1 MEFKFKS
8 YNADTIIEFT
18 LNIPTMGKFDAL
30 YVDSYIKFC
39 DNDMTIEEVAEQL
52 KDFDDFHHYTLIDAG
67 KFFDNC
73 KNDDEIYDK
82 WEDVHSIVRAL
93 DDLRETIDIALD
105 RFRIFDELYYH
116 TWKTDEYLDKMQT
129 ICKIVCCIQYTLE
142 IIDLPDGF

>member
-18 LNIPTMGKFDAL
+18 LNIPTIGKFDAL

-52 KDFDDFHHYTLIDAG
+52 KDFTDFHHYTLIDAG

-73 KNDDEIYDK
+73 ENDDEIYDK
-82 WEDVHSIVRAL
+82 WQGVCSIVRAL
-93 DDLRETIDIALD
+93 DDLSTTIDIALD
-105 RFRIFDELYYH
+105 KFRIFDELYYH
-116 TWKTDEYLDKMQT
+116 SCEAHEYLDKMQT
-129 ICKIVCCIQYTLE
+129 IYKIVCCIQYTLE